1 MQEGLKSRIE
11 QQKVSYQKLVRD
23 ITNSI
28 LNESETY
35 KSALNKVN
43 KNIFWNLENEQL
55 ANDVEDEIYRRM
67 KLEDP
72 SKRG

>member
-1 MQEGLKSRIE
+1 MQEGLKNRIE

-67 KLEDP
+67 KLEAQ

>member
-1 MQEGLKSRIE
+1 MKEGLKNRIE

-67 KLEDP
+67 KLEAP

>member
-1 MQEGLKSRIE
+1 MEENLKNRIE
-11 QQKVSYQKLVRD
+11 QQRFNHQKLVMD

-35 KSALNKVN
+35 KSALNEVN
-43 KNIFWNLENEQL
+43 ENIFWNLENEQL
-55 ANDVEDEIYRRM
+55 ANDIEDEIYRRM
-67 KLEDP
+67 KLEAP